1 MTRNSR
7 VRWPP
12 FEECQTVPMRFD
24 TVVADTSISPET
36 DAGDLES
43 LGYGGV
49 HVTELTHDPFLRAAL
64 AIRGTTTAEV
74 GTQIAVA
81 FARNP
86 MTVAM
91 SARDL
96 QDLSGGRFSLGLG
109 TQVSAHITRRFSMPW
124 SSPAARMQEFVSAIR
139 AIWHAWD
146 TGERLNFRGEFYS
159 HTLMTPAFSHR
170 PSPFPLPPIHLAAVG
185 TLMAAAAGRV
195 ADGVLVHPFHTTR
208 YLEDVLL
215 PAAEKG
221 LAEAD
226 KNRSDFIV
234 SVPPFVVTGA
244 TDVARAEASQAVRAQ
259 IAFYGSTPAYKGV
272 LELHGWG
279 ELADRLHELSV
290 SRDPDTWTK
299 MADLIDDEVLEA
311 FAIVDDDPLAVLP
324 ALTSRYAGLA
334 DRLVIPLP
342 AGVESAVW
350 KRALAEA

>member
-1 MTRNSR
+1 
-7 VRWPP
+7 
-12 FEECQTVPMRFD
+12 MRFD
-24 TVVADTSISPET
+24 TVVGDTQLSPET
-36 DAGDLES
+36 EAGELEA

-49 HVTELTHDPFLRAAL
+49 HVTELTHDPFIRAAL
-64 AIRGTTTAEV
+64 AIRGTTHAEV

-139 AIWHAWD
+139 AIWHSWD
-146 TGERLNFRGEFYS
+146 SGERLAFRGEFYQ
-159 HTLMTPAFSHR
+159 HTLMTPAFS
-170 PSPFPLPPIHLAAVG
+170 PQPAPFGLPPIHLAAVG

-195 ADGVLVHPFHTTR
+195 ADGLLVHPFHTPR

-215 PAAEKG
+215 PAVDKG
-221 LAEAD
+221 LMDAGRQRLD
-226 KNRSDFIV
+226 
-234 SVPPFVVTGA
+234 FVVTTPAFVVAGA
-244 TDVARAEASQAVRAQ
+244 TAADRAETAQKVRAQ

-279 ELADRLHELSV
+279 ELADRLHELSI
-290 SRDPDTWTK
+290 SREPDTWTR
-299 MADLIDDEVLEA
+299 MADLIDDDVLAA
-311 FAIVDDDPLAVLP
+311 FAIVDDDPLAVVP
-324 ALTSRYAGLA
+324 ALASRYTGLS
-334 DRLVIPLP
+334 DRIVIAPP
-342 AGVESAVW
+342 AGVAPEAW
-350 KRALAEA
+350 RGALAPYVG